1 MQIKANLPSDSD
13 DKGDFALSFNEKLT
27 FCLGVSLVLDE
38 L

>member
-13 DKGDFALSFNEKLT
+13 DKGDLALALNVKLT
-27 FCLGVSLVLDE
+27 FCFGVSLVLDE